1 MKYYKY
7 DEPHRESV
15 ILSEN
20 QIIQDYYGIW
30 SKKMK
35 ELGREHLISKENCIE
50 DWVTVHWAYEVQML
64 TEG

>member
-1 MKYYKY
+1 MKIFWDPKAKIKLAWRKN
-7 DEPHRESV
+7 P
-15 ILSEN
+15 
-20 QIIQDYYGIW
+20 